1 MLTFSTDD
9 LPAKDRFAHWR
20 EERGKAVFGVTIELH
35 RSRHAEFEGHF
46 SAKPVGP
53 AMLVEMRASP
63 YKVHRTESDI
73 ARAPSDAL
81 CIYQQMDGGGWFD
94 AGGSEFVVPAGK
106 IATSHSDLPY
116 ATQPSTEAGYN
127 LRLLKIPFARCK
139 GLVESEQPLFAR
151 PLDVE
156 PGHAALLSETFNAFV
171 AAAPSLSSER
181 AEAAIETLAQLALVA
196 RGLAAPASDQSR
208 RAIRASL
215 LRKAHRAIERNLH
228 RSDLSPAIVAGLL
241 GISVRSLHLLFE
253 PTGQSFSRTVVA
265 IRLGES
271 CRLLQQDPERQVS
284 DIAFSCGFE
293 SLATFYRVFRRAY
306 GMPPTDYRL
315 SMIEQRR

>member
-35 RSRHAEFEGHF
+35 RSKHAEFNGRF
-46 SAKPVGP
+46 AAKPVGP
-53 AMLVEMRASP
+53 AMLVEMQASP
-63 YKVHRTESDI
+63 YKVRRTENDI

-81 CIYQQMDGGGWFD
+81 CIYQQIDGGGWFD

-106 IATSHSDLPY
+106 IATSYSDLPY
-116 ATQPSTEAGYN
+116 ATQPSTKAGFH

-139 GLVESEQPLFAR
+139 GLVESDRPLFAR
-151 PLDVE
+151 ALHVE
-156 PGHAALLSETFNAFV
+156 PGYAALLAETFNAFV
-171 AAAPSLSSER
+171 VSAPRLAGAR
-181 AEAAIETLAQLALVA
+181 AEAAVETLAQLALVA
-196 RGLAAPASDQSR
+196 RGLAAPTSEQSR
-208 RAIRASL
+208 RAVRAGL
-215 LRKAHRAIERNLH
+215 LAKARRAIERNLH
-228 RSDLSPAIVAGLL
+228 RSDLSPALVAAEL

-265 IRLGES
+265 MRLIES
-271 CRLLQQDPERQVS
+271 HRLLQQEPTRQVS

-306 GMPPTDYRL
+306 GL
-315 SMIEQRR
+315 SPGEVRPSKT

>member
-35 RSRHAEFEGHF
+35 RSQHADFKGRF

-53 AMLVEMRASP
+53 AMLVEMQASP
-63 YKVHRTESDI
+63 YKVRRTEADI
-73 ARAPSDAL
+73 ARAQSDAL
-81 CIYQQMDGGGWFD
+81 CIYQQIDGGGWFE
-94 AGGSEFVVPAGK
+94 ASGSDFVVSSGK

-116 ATQPSTEAGYN
+116 ATEPVSGSGFH

-151 PLDVE
+151 PLHVE
-156 PGHAALLSETFNAFV
+156 PGYSALLAETFNAFV
-171 AAAPSLSSER
+171 ASMPRLAGER
-181 AEAAIETLAQLALVA
+181 AVTAIETLAQLALVA
-196 RGLAAPASDQSR
+196 RGLAVPTSEQSR
-208 RAIRASL
+208 RAIRSGL
-215 LRKAHRAIERNLH
+215 LAKARRAIEQYLH
-228 RSDLSPAIVAGLL
+228 RSDLTPSLVAGQL

-265 IRLGES
+265 MRLIES
-271 CRLLQQDPERQVS
+271 YRLLQLEPTRQVS

-306 GMPPTDYRL
+306 GL
-315 SMIEQRR
+315 SPGDVRAARN